1 MAVKVYIMMI
11 IVCKLMEHNITV
23 TSVQKIL
30 KAVYLIDCR
39 IINIT

>member
-11 IVCKLMEHNITV
+11 MEHNITV
-23 TSVQKIL
+23 TSLQKIL